1 MPDAMKTHRELV
13 TEARGLDQ
21 LGRRYWEEHRSRNEV
36 SPASARMSA
45 GLESRVLFRFPDT
58 LTTATDGETG
68 NSEEVE
74 TLRLA
79 RRIEVKLD
87 GDRPEFLLV
96 EEEYTADPGEGIER
110 LHGPIPII
118 KSDDV
123 LDALSEGYQLGEED
137 RIGALLAPFTDRI
150 GEEDFIDDADSEL
163 VEKIA
168 SIVEVGELGP
178 AARLRAKADIA
189 AFLEGRLE
197 SSEFISAAIERQCH
211 REEECQVLAKRHG
224 ERISITE

>member
-1 MPDAMKTHRELV
+1 MKTHRELV
-13 TEARGLDQ
+13 TEAGRLDQ
-21 LGRRYWEEHRSRNEV
+21 LGRRYWEEHQSRNK
-36 SPASARMSA
+36 SSLASARMGA

-58 LTTATDGETG
+58 LMTATDGAAG
-68 NSEEVE
+68 NSEEAE
-74 TLRLA
+74 AFRIA
-79 RRIEVKLD
+79 RRVEIKLD

-96 EEEYTADPGEGIER
+96 EEEYTADPDEGTER

-123 LDALSEGYQLGEED
+123 LDALSEGYQLAEED
-137 RIGALLAPFTDRI
+137 RIGALLVPFMDRI
-150 GEEDFIDDADSEL
+150 GDEDCIDDADSEL

-168 SIVEVGELGP
+168 AIVEVGELGP

-197 SSEFISAAIERQCH
+197 ASTFISAAIERQCH
-211 REEECQVLAKRHG
+211 REEECQVLAERHG
-224 ERISITE
+224 ERVSITE